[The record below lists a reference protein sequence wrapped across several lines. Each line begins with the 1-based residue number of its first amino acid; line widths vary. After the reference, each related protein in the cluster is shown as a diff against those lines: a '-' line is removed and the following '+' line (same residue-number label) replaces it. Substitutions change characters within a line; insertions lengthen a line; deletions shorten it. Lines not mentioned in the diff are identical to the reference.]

1 MRGTISPPFLE
12 NETKR
17 AGSLTVRDVLRLSVL
32 AGARL
37 VAGEAGLDRAVL
49 WSHVVDMPDP
59 APWVPA
65 GYFLLTTGYSRP
77 KEASGQCELIE
88 ALAAGGVAGIGLA
101 VPRYVAAFSQAEREA
116 ADRAF
121 LPLVEIPFE
130 IQFARITEALHRAI
144 MAEPYRIIERSEQI
158 HQALMRA
165 VSRESTLHDVARIL
179 GPLIGRSVTFEDPYG
194 KLLASCSIDQRE
206 DAVRKETLER
216 AQTPSAMLAVLE
228 SSGLARRLRSS
239 EKPIRVPAMPE
250 IGLAARLACPI
261 RLGAEFVGAVW
272 IIEGDESLSEL
283 DHRAA
288 EYAAL
293 VAAIHIAHQ
302 RELAALEATLGYA
315 SVLSLLESDGEL
327 TPAAAERIRL
337 LGFDPEKSYR
347 AVVLVLAEEMPL
359 GREGFLRRDRIAAQ
373 VRDALRG
380 HDADRLVSVALNRV
394 PFLAPEGV
402 ELESL
407 IQALGDAGVT
417 LVAGRAHTGVDGAR
431 ASYREALS
439 LLRYRPRRAVCT
451 FDDVLVPRVISG
463 DADARRTFIGDL
475 LKPLLEQRGGEAL
488 VAAILGLA
496 RNGFR
501 MKETALALG
510 IHTNTLRYRLNRASE
525 VLGVRF
531 DDPNVRFELQLV
543 GRLLEFEEARGDSG
557 GFVAL
562 GQSAHKNLSATP
574 IAAKPR
580 RKLHS

>member
-1 MRGTISPPFLE
+1 MSGTILPPFLE
-12 NETKR
+12 DETKK
-17 AGSLTVRDVLRLSVL
+17 AGSLTVRDVLRLSIL
-32 AGARL
+32 TGARL
-37 VAGEAGLDRAVL
+37 VAGEAGLDRPVL

-77 KEASGQCELIE
+77 KEARAQGELLE
-88 ALAAGGVAGIGLA
+88 ALAAGGVAGVGLA
-101 VPRYVAAFSQAEREA
+101 VPRYVTAFSQTERDA

-130 IQFARITEALHRAI
+130 IPFARITEELHRAI

-165 VSRESTLHDVARIL
+165 ASRESTLHDLARIL
-179 GPLIGRSVTFEDPYG
+179 GPLIGRSVTFEDPNG
-194 KLLASCSIDQRE
+194 KLLASCSIDERE
-206 DAVRKETLER
+206 DAVRKETLQR
-216 AQTPSAMLAVLE
+216 AQTPSAMLQALE
-228 SSGLARRLRSS
+228 ASGLARRLRSS
-239 EKPIRVPAMPE
+239 EKPIRVPAMPD
-250 IGLAARLACPI
+250 IALAARLACPI

-272 IIEGDESLSEL
+272 IIEGEHPLSEL

-293 VAAIHIAHQ
+293 MAAIHIAHQ

-315 SVLSLLESDGEL
+315 SLLSLLESEGEL

-347 AVVLVLAEEMPL
+347 AVVLLLPEEMPL
-359 GREGFLRRDRIAAQ
+359 GREGFLRRDRIAAR
-373 VRDALRG
+373 VRDALRAHG
-380 HDADRLVSVALNRV
+380 ADQLVSVALNRV

-407 IQALGDAGVT
+407 VRSLDDPGVT
-417 LVAGRAHTGVDGAR
+417 LVAGRAHHGAAGAR

-439 LLRYRPRRAVCT
+439 LLRYRRRRTVCA
-451 FDDVLVPRVISG
+451 FDDVLVPRVLSG
-463 DADARRTFIGDL
+463 DTEARQAFIADVLG
-475 LKPLLEQRGGEAL
+475 PLQAQRGGQAL

-501 MKETALALG
+501 MKETAAALG
-510 IHTNTLRYRLNRASE
+510 VHTNTLRYRLNRASE
-525 VLGVRF
+525 TLGLRF
-531 DDPNVRFELQLV
+531 DDPDVRFELQLV
-543 GRLLEFEEARGDSG
+543 GRLLEFEDARSDLAGFVSG
-557 GFVAL
+557 G
-562 GQSAHKNLSATP
+562 QSVRKNLSAAP
-574 IAAKPR
+574 IARTHR
-580 RKLHS
+580 RRLHS